1 MCRID
6 QWLKSS
12 YSKVL
17 YSNFFFF
24 IAEFLSSLGI
34 VLSDFIIYTLVECII
49 VSCIFQRKK
58 QVNRTEL
65 LSFFFLVKLCKS
77 QLICTKS
84 NCTCVTNKS
93 FLPKALT
100 IQWNYIVDNQ
110 PNMSKP
116 IDPASWAK
124 LLLPYLHY

>member
-1 MCRID
+1 MIVRGKSTIFRATEI
-6 QWLKSS
+6 LKNYS
-12 YSKVL
+12 YH
-17 YSNFFFF
+17 
-24 IAEFLSSLGI
+24 
-34 VLSDFIIYTLVECII
+34 TII
-49 VSCIFQRKK
+49 VSRIFQRKK

-65 LSFFFLVKLCKS
+65 LSFFFLVNLCKS
-77 QLICTKS
+77 KLICTKS

-116 IDPASWAK
+116 IDPAHE
-124 LLLPYLHY
+124 LHYCFPISIINIIIHHRQGHPTWLPVARYS